1 MGKRNNDNQTWD
13 LKFTD
18 LFRGVSFHDDA
29 VRPQIQV
36 PDEFYQRVLDFFME
50 RSYLNHTG
58 DRQFIA
64 PPVQGGS
71 IQWLRITHLPVNPS
85 NDATYDLLGRWQG
98 VLSTMHS
105 WNYRLLFL
113 LMRQRGETRLYLGTS
128 SGSAQGVTAKDAVEQ
143 LREAAHGSMPGVG
156 IENMQ
161 QTPMAIVNDIL
172 MPMSQMTDVG
182 AVTGIP
188 AFRPSQTEKN
198 LQTLDPLA
206 FGIKDGKGMER
217 DYAMLVVADP
227 MQDEDIAG
235 LISRMRE
242 LGSEIHSDV
251 NRSISM
257 SRGASEDKSGS
268 MGASA
273 VAGMSHIL
281 ANVLNMV
288 PGAGPALAAGAAGVG
303 GLAGAM
309 EKRISYNSNGSLS
322 TEYLDKFAQYA
333 EQLIDMHVERL
344 KAGRSTGFWNTGVYV
359 LGSANDVRTVTGML
373 RSIYSGK
380 ESFLEPIRTHL
391 FSRNSGAKEIVSGFQ
406 LLPMDSPEMVK
417 ENRRLGKPTD
427 DWHLFGHAYQYLSTP
442 VNTTELSLA
451 TSLPRRDVPGLRFV
465 RTAIRFA
472 SNPARV
478 QGDSIRLGD
487 VVDMGVPQG
496 VPYEIDPNMLVRHAL
511 VTGVTGCGK
520 STTCQKLISELIA
533 RGIPVLIIE
542 PAKDD
547 YVRWAL
553 KMNEDLPEDRRF
565 RIYMPGG
572 SKNVRYPEAESL
584 HINLYEPAAIP
595 EAMVNLREH
604 SENMSVLLNACLP
617 SEDVVPILIDETVER
632 VLSNYAGDLGSDPSA
647 FDPEYVE
654 GRRGDYPLV
663 DALLETCE
671 DVMDEKGYEPQNREN
686 LKEVL
691 KTRFKYL
698 SRGTRGHVFNVF
710 ESTDYHELFSRP
722 AVINLS
728 NLAGGKEKS
737 LIMSLLLLALYE
749 YRASAFHNDDQY
761 RAQAEKNKLMHL
773 TLIEEA
779 HNVLAAV
786 PKGTTSGDPRL
797 AAGDLFS
804 NILAEIRAYGEG
816 IAVVDQIPTK
826 LLPDVLKNTNLK
838 ICHRLVAPD
847 DCEALS
853 SSLALRDD
861 QKSIIPSLGVGNAIV
876 CGDLDDAATWVK
888 MSKPPKKG

>member
-1 MGKRNNDNQTWD
+1 MSKRDNANETWN

-58 DRQFIA
+58 DRQFA
-64 PPVQGGS
+64 ALPAQVGS

-113 LMRQRGETRLYLGTS
+113 LMRQGGETRLYLGTC
-128 SGSAQGVTAKDAVEQ
+128 SGSAQGVTANDAVEQ
-143 LREAAHGSMPGVG
+143 LREAAHGSMPGIG
-156 IENMQ
+156 IENLQ
-161 QTPMAIVNDIL
+161 EDPMAVVNDIIL
-172 MPMSQMTDVG
+172 PLSKMPDVG

-198 LQTLDPLA
+198 LQTLDSLA
-206 FGIKDGKGMER
+206 FGIKDGRGMER

-227 MQDEDIAG
+227 MRDEDIAS

-268 MGASA
+268 MGATA
-273 VAGMSHIL
+273 VSGISHIL
-281 ANVLNMV
+281 ANVLHAV
-288 PGAGPALAAGAAGVG
+288 PEIGPVLSAGAAGVG
-303 GLAGAM
+303 GIAGAL

-359 LGSANDVRTVTGML
+359 LGTANDVRTVTGML

-380 ESFLEPIRTHL
+380 ESFLEPIRIHL
-391 FSRNSGAKEIVSGFQ
+391 LSRDSGAKEIVSGFQ
-406 LLPMDSPEMVK
+406 LLPLEQPDRLK
-417 ENRRLGKPTD
+417 EQRRLGKPIPE
-427 DWHLFGHAYQYLSTP
+427 WHLFGEAYQYLSTP
-442 VNTTELSLA
+442 INTTELSLA

-472 SNPARV
+472 SNPAPV
-478 QGDSIRLGD
+478 QGDSLRLGD

-511 VTGVTGCGK
+511 ITGVTGCGK
-520 STTCQKLISELIA
+520 STTCQRLISELMA
-533 RGIPVLIIE
+533 RNIPVLIIE

-553 KMNEDLPEDRRF
+553 KMNEELPEDKQF
-565 RIYMPGG
+565 RIYMPGQ
-572 SKNVRYPEAESL
+572 KLLYPQARPLE
-584 HINLYEPAAIP
+584 INLYQPAAIP
-595 EAMVNLREH
+595 GAMVNIREH

-632 VLSNYAGDLGSDPSA
+632 VLSNYAGEEGDPSH
-647 FDPEYVE
+647 FDPEYSE
-654 GRRGDYPLV
+654 QLGAYPAV
-663 DALLETCE
+663 DSLLETCE
-671 DVMDEKGYEPQNREN
+671 EVMDSKGYEPQNREN

-698 SRGTRGHVFNVF
+698 SRGTRGLVFNVF
-710 ESTDYHELFSRP
+710 ESTDYHDLFSRP

-728 NLAGGKEKS
+728 CLAGGKEKS
-737 LIMSLLLLALYE
+737 LVMSLLLLALYE
-749 YRASAFHNDDQY
+749 YRASAFRNDAQY
-761 RAQAEKNKLMHL
+761 RAQAEKNQLMHL

-853 SSLALRDD
+853 SSLALREE
-861 QKSIIPSLGVGNAIV
+861 QKNMIPALGVGHAIV